1 MAKHDSS
8 LDHVFSALGDPTRR
22 AILARLAE
30 GPASVSDLAAPFDMA
45 MPSLMGH
52 LKKLEAA
59 GLVTSQ
65 KDGRV
70 RTCAL
75 NPAAFT
81 PALTWLDEQ
90 RAVWDQRL
98 DRFDAYVAALAG
110 QRKPKDDT

>member
-8 LDHVFSALGDPTRR
+8 LDTIFVALGDPTRR
-22 AILARLAE
+22 AILERLAA
-30 GPASVSDLAAPFDMA
+30 GPATVTDLGAPFDMT

-59 GLVTSQ
+59 GLITSE

-75 NPAAFT
+75 APQAFA
-81 PALTWLDEQ
+81 PVQDWLAQQKAIWE
-90 RAVWDQRL
+90 ARL
-98 DRFDAYVAALAG
+98 DRLDALVAQLS
-110 QRKPKDDT
+110 QEQTK

>member
-8 LDHVFSALGDPTRR
+8 LDHVFTALGDPTRR
-22 AILARLAE
+22 AILERLAA
-30 GPASVSDLAAPFDMA
+30 GPATVSELAAPFAMA

-59 GLVTSQ
+59 GMIASE

-75 NPAAFT
+75 VPGAFAPARDWLSAQK
-81 PALTWLDEQ
+81 ALWE
-90 RAVWDQRL
+90 ARL
-98 DRFDAYVAALAG
+98 DRFDAFVTQLA
-110 QRKPKDDT
+110 KDQPE

>member
-8 LDHVFSALGDPTRR
+8 LDNIFIALGDPTRR
-22 AILARLAE
+22 AILERLAK
-30 GPASVSDLAAPFDMA
+30 GPATVTDLGAPFQMT

-59 GLVTSQ
+59 GLITSE

-75 NPAAFT
+75 APEAFM
-81 PALTWLDEQ
+81 PVQDWL
-90 RAVWDQRL
+90 ADQKAIWEARL
-98 DRFDAYVAALAG
+98 DRLDAFVAQLAKE
-110 QRKPKDDT
+110 RSE